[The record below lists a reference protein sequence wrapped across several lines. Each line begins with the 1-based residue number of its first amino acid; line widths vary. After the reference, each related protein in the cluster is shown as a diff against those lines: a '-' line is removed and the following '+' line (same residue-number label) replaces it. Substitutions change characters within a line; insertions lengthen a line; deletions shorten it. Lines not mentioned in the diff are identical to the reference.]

1 VPRHDLDVLSLI
13 AGVAFIGAAIVFLL
27 DQSTQV
33 SGRWA
38 WPILLIVLGVA
49 GLVATRRVGS
59 G

>member
-27 DQSTQV
+27 DQNTQV